1 MKSLICLLL
10 TVASAAFAGPD
21 SQKLGEQLAD
31 VTGAEKALQE
41 NFLATI
47 ENAMSQMKGG
57 DPMLFKAIKDATQ
70 QFYTENYKWDELRP
84 IFGQVYA
91 AGFSDEELKAIIA
104 FYETP
109 VGKKAADKLQATS
122 RAASQQVAEKMKSK
136 TPLLQG
142 TLMKLVQ
149 KHMET
154 KK

>member
-1 MKSLICLLL
+1 
-10 TVASAAFAGPD
+10 
-21 SQKLGEQLAD
+21 
-31 VTGAEKALQE
+31 
-41 NFLATI
+41 
-47 ENAMSQMKGG
+47 
-57 DPMLFKAIKDATQ
+57 
-70 QFYTENYKWDELRP
+70 
-84 IFGQVYA
+84 
-91 AGFSDEELKAIIA
+91 LKAIIT

-109 VGKKAADKLQATS
+109 AGRKAADKLQATS